1 MPVFQLRRSHAF
13 LLSSTRVS
21 RVGFG
26 VLAETEFSG
35 LDSSPHAKFLA
46 FRQKP
51 LQFHYSNT
59 PSFQDP
65 MELNHI
71 LLFTAI
77 ATAALVVLQAFQPQ
91 SPGARARAAVV
102 LIASVLAWLLAR
114 PIAGWLSAIVWC
126 ALLVV
131 PTFLQ
136 NRAWAARYQYR
147 PSGSDRGSAISVS
160 PVVLALIIVNIAV
173 FILELLAGG
182 STNPMTLHRLG
193 ELDTHS
199 VIFRH
204 QYWRL
209 LAALFLH
216 YGPVHIF
223 FNLFA
228 LLLLGPALERQIGG
242 FLFAVCYLV
251 SGIGSSIAVVLL
263 TKLRLL
269 EPVQLVGASGCIMGV
284 VGTWTGFL
292 LRHRHAPLARQRLR
306 NIFVIVLLQLA
317 FDLVTP
323 RVSMSAHLGGLLTG
337 FLLGLLVP
345 AKSVFAE
352 RFSFPV
358 RKERGPPAA

>member
-1 MPVFQLRRSHAF
+1 
-13 LLSSTRVS
+13 
-21 RVGFG
+21 
-26 VLAETEFSG
+26 
-35 LDSSPHAKFLA
+35 
-46 FRQKP
+46 
-51 LQFHYSNT
+51 
-59 PSFQDP
+59 

-77 ATAALVVLQAFQPQ
+77 ATSALVVLQAFQPQ

-114 PIAGWLSAIVWC
+114 PIAGWLSAFAWC

-131 PTFLQ
+131 PAFLR
-136 NRAWAARYQYR
+136 NRAWATPYQYR
-147 PSGSDRGSAISVS
+147 QSAISVS

-216 YGPVHIF
+216 YGPIHIF

-317 FDLVTP
+317 FDVVTP
-323 RVSMSAHLGGLLTG
+323 RVSMSAHLGGLFTG

-345 AKSVFAE
+345 AKPGPSTPRS
-352 RFSFPV
+352 RF
-358 RKERGPPAA
+358 

>member
-1 MPVFQLRRSHAF
+1 
-13 LLSSTRVS
+13 
-21 RVGFG
+21 
-26 VLAETEFSG
+26 
-35 LDSSPHAKFLA
+35 
-46 FRQKP
+46 
-51 LQFHYSNT
+51 
-59 PSFQDP
+59 

-77 ATAALVVLQAFQPQ
+77 ATSALVVLQAFQPQ

-131 PTFLQ
+131 PAFLG
-136 NRAWAARYQYR
+136 NRARAARYQYR
-147 PSGSDRGSAISVS
+147 PSGSAISVS

-193 ELDTHS
+193 ELDTNS

-216 YGPVHIF
+216 YGPTHIF

-284 VGTWTGFL
+284 VGTWIGFL

-317 FDLVTP
+317 FDVVTP
-323 RVSMSAHLGGLLTG
+323 RVSMSAHLGGLFTG
-337 FLLGLLVP
+337 FLLGLLVQTKP
-345 AKSVFAE
+345 VPSTPRS
-352 RFSFPV
+352 RF
-358 RKERGPPAA
+358 RD

>member
-1 MPVFQLRRSHAF
+1 
-13 LLSSTRVS
+13 
-21 RVGFG
+21 
-26 VLAETEFSG
+26 
-35 LDSSPHAKFLA
+35 
-46 FRQKP
+46 
-51 LQFHYSNT
+51 
-59 PSFQDP
+59 

-71 LLFTAI
+71 LLFTGI
-77 ATAALVVLQAFQPQ
+77 ATSALVVLQAFQPQ
-91 SPGARARAAVV
+91 TPGARGRAAIV
-102 LIASVLAWLLAR
+102 LIASALAWLLAR

-131 PTFLQ
+131 PAFLR
-136 NRAWAARYQYR
+136 NRAWAARYRYR
-147 PSGSDRGSAISVS
+147 QPGSDRQSGSARGSAISAS
-160 PVVLALIIVNIAV
+160 PVVLALIIVNVAV

-216 YGPVHIF
+216 YGPIHIF

-251 SGIGSSIAVVLL
+251 SGIGSSITVVLL

-323 RVSMSAHLGGLLTG
+323 RVSMSAHLGGLFTG
-337 FLLGLLVP
+337 FLLGLVVP
-345 AKSVFAE
+345 AKSSFAE

-358 RKERGPPAA
+358 REERRPPAGA

>member
-1 MPVFQLRRSHAF
+1 
-13 LLSSTRVS
+13 
-21 RVGFG
+21 
-26 VLAETEFSG
+26 
-35 LDSSPHAKFLA
+35 
-46 FRQKP
+46 
-51 LQFHYSNT
+51 
-59 PSFQDP
+59 
-65 MELNHI
+65 
-71 LLFTAI
+71 
-77 ATAALVVLQAFQPQ
+77 
-91 SPGARARAAVV
+91 
-102 LIASVLAWLLAR
+102 
-114 PIAGWLSAIVWC
+114 
-126 ALLVV
+126 
-131 PTFLQ
+131 
-136 NRAWAARYQYR
+136 
-147 PSGSDRGSAISVS
+147 
-160 PVVLALIIVNIAV
+160 
-173 FILELLAGG
+173 
-182 STNPMTLHRLG
+182 
-193 ELDTHS
+193 

-317 FDLVTP
+317 FDVVTP
-323 RVSMSAHLGGLLTG
+323 RVSMSAHLGGLFTG
-337 FLLGLLVP
+337 FLLGLLVQTKP
-345 AKSVFAE
+345 VPSTPRS
-352 RFSFPV
+352 RF
-358 RKERGPPAA
+358 

>member
-1 MPVFQLRRSHAF
+1 
-13 LLSSTRVS
+13 
-21 RVGFG
+21 
-26 VLAETEFSG
+26 
-35 LDSSPHAKFLA
+35 
-46 FRQKP
+46 
-51 LQFHYSNT
+51 
-59 PSFQDP
+59 

-71 LLFTAI
+71 LLFTAV
-77 ATAALVVLQAFQPQ
+77 ATSALILLRTFQLQ
-91 SPGARARAAVV
+91 SPGRRTRAAVV
-102 LIASVLAWLLAR
+102 LIVSALAWLLAR

-126 ALLVV
+126 ALLVA
-131 PTFLQ
+131 PAFLR
-136 NRAWAARYQYR
+136 NRARATRYQYR
-147 PSGSDRGSAISVS
+147 PSGSDRQSGLDRRFGITVS

-173 FILELLAGG
+173 FVLELLAGG
-182 STNPMTLHRLG
+182 STNPVTLRRLG
-193 ELDTHS
+193 ELDTSS

-216 YGPVHIF
+216 YGPIHIF

-242 FLFAVCYLV
+242 FLFAVCYLL
-251 SGIGSSIAVVLL
+251 SGIGSSITVVLL

-269 EPVQLVGASGCIMGV
+269 EPVQLVGASGCVMGV
-284 VGTWTGFL
+284 VGTWAGFL

-306 NIFVIVLLQLA
+306 NIFLIVLLQLA

-323 RVSMSAHLGGLLTG
+323 RVSMSAHLGGLLGG

-352 RFSFPV
+352 GLSFPV
-358 RKERGPPAA
+358 RKERRPPAAQ

>member
-1 MPVFQLRRSHAF
+1 
-13 LLSSTRVS
+13 
-21 RVGFG
+21 
-26 VLAETEFSG
+26 
-35 LDSSPHAKFLA
+35 
-46 FRQKP
+46 
-51 LQFHYSNT
+51 
-59 PSFQDP
+59 

-71 LLFTAI
+71 LLFTAV
-77 ATAALVVLQAFQPQ
+77 ATSALILLQAFQPQ
-91 SPGARARAAVV
+91 SPASRARAAIV
-102 LIASVLAWLLAR
+102 LIASALAWLLAR

-126 ALLVV
+126 ALLVAPV
-131 PTFLQ
+131 FLR
-136 NRAWAARYQYR
+136 NRALAARGHR
-147 PSGSDRGSAISVS
+147 FVAATPSSPEVSAAHSPRSLLRRRRAPAIVVS
-160 PVVLALIIVNIAV
+160 PVVLALIVVNLAV

-182 STNPMTLHRLG
+182 STNPLTLHRLG
-193 ELDTHS
+193 ELDTNS

-209 LAALFLH
+209 LTALFLH

-228 LLLLGPALERQIGG
+228 LHLLGPALERQIGG
-242 FLFAVCYLV
+242 FFFAVCYLV
-251 SGIGSSIAVVLL
+251 SGIGSSIAIVLL

-269 EPVQLVGASGCIMGV
+269 EPVQLVGASGCVMGV

-345 AKSVFAE
+345 AKQGK
-352 RFSFPV
+352 RD
-358 RKERGPPAA
+358 R

>member
-1 MPVFQLRRSHAF
+1 
-13 LLSSTRVS
+13 
-21 RVGFG
+21 
-26 VLAETEFSG
+26 
-35 LDSSPHAKFLA
+35 
-46 FRQKP
+46 
-51 LQFHYSNT
+51 
-59 PSFQDP
+59 

-77 ATAALVVLQAFQPQ
+77 ATSALVVLQAFQPQ
-91 SPGARARAAVV
+91 SPGARARAAIV

-131 PTFLQ
+131 PGLLQ
-136 NRAWAARYQYR
+136 NRAWAARYRYRQSGSDR

-193 ELDTHS
+193 ELDTSS

-216 YGPVHIF
+216 YGPIHIF

-292 LRHRHAPLARQRLR
+292 LRHRYAPLARQRLR

-317 FDLVTP
+317 FDVVTP
-323 RVSMSAHLGGLLTG
+323 RVSMSAHLGGLVTG

>member
-1 MPVFQLRRSHAF
+1 
-13 LLSSTRVS
+13 
-21 RVGFG
+21 
-26 VLAETEFSG
+26 
-35 LDSSPHAKFLA
+35 
-46 FRQKP
+46 
-51 LQFHYSNT
+51 
-59 PSFQDP
+59 

-77 ATAALVVLQAFQPQ
+77 ATSALVVLQAFQPQ
-91 SPGARARAAVV
+91 SPGGRARAAIV
-102 LIASVLAWLLAR
+102 LIASALAWLLAR

-131 PTFLQ
+131 PAFLR
-136 NRAWAARYQYR
+136 NRARAARYHYR
-147 PSGSDRGSAISVS
+147 QSAISVS

-193 ELDTHS
+193 ELDTSS

-216 YGPVHIF
+216 YGPIHIF

-317 FDLVTP
+317 FDVVTP
-323 RVSMSAHLGGLLTG
+323 RVSMSAHLGGLFTG
-337 FLLGLLVP
+337 FLLGLLVQTKP
-345 AKSVFAE
+345 VPSTARS
-352 RFSFPV
+352 RF
-358 RKERGPPAA
+358 

>member
-1 MPVFQLRRSHAF
+1 
-13 LLSSTRVS
+13 
-21 RVGFG
+21 
-26 VLAETEFSG
+26 
-35 LDSSPHAKFLA
+35 
-46 FRQKP
+46 
-51 LQFHYSNT
+51 
-59 PSFQDP
+59 

-77 ATAALVVLQAFQPQ
+77 ATSALVVLQAFQPQ
-91 SPGARARAAVV
+91 SPGARARAAIV
-102 LIASVLAWLLAR
+102 LIASALAWLLAR

-131 PTFLQ
+131 PAFLR
-136 NRAWAARYQYR
+136 NRAWAARSPYR
-147 PSGSDRGSAISVS
+147 PSGSDRPFGSDRGSAISVS
-160 PVVLALIIVNIAV
+160 PVVLALIIVNVAV

-193 ELDTHS
+193 ELDTSS

-216 YGPVHIF
+216 YGPIHIF

-317 FDLVTP
+317 FDVVTP
-323 RVSMSAHLGGLLTG
+323 RVSMSAHLGGLFTG

-352 RFSFPV
+352 RAPFPF
-358 RKERGPPAA
+358 RQGRELR